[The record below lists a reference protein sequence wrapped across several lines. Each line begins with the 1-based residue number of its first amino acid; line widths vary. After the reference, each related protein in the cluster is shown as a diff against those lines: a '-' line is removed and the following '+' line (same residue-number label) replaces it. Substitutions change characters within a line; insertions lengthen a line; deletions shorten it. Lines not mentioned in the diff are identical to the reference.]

1 MTWLLALFLS
11 TAVAGASDFY
21 VEGPAVDAR
30 REATDMSRAA
40 TDLGY
45 QSRVVRRFAQG
56 EGWRFVLVV
65 EGFEEESAAT
75 EAATAVATSVGRPLV
90 VFGQNGGQ
98 ATRIQQVAPV
108 ADTPVTPSGT
118 TDPGAFDGDLGDIL
132 TRAAVAHGG
141 TTHPVRVA
149 QSLLF
154 RFRRTLPSGLVALH
168 TVARAGGNLYV
179 QVDIEAGEGQSSR
192 AWIIDDNAWLSV
204 GEGEPES
211 KDVVWSREQLE
222 QFLPERVLAL
232 PLGFGQA
239 VAERREF
246 QDMYADGEARS
257 GSTRCLVL
265 KYDGDQVSAPLAL
278 YLEED
283 TLLTRRVV
291 SGMDAREYDDFRDVS
306 TGAKAPFHLTVSRE
320 GETVDEVQVLDL
332 DLDPNME
339 RTWFTSPE

>member
-11 TAVAGASDFY
+11 TGVAGAADFY
-21 VEGPAVDAR
+21 VEGPALDAR
-30 REATDMSRAA
+30 REATEMSRAA

-45 QSRVVRRFAQG
+45 EARVVRRFAQG

-65 EGFEEESAAT
+65 EGFEEESDATAA
-75 EAATAVATSVGRPLV
+75 ASAVATSVGRPLV
-90 VFGQNGGQ
+90 VFGQSGGQ
-98 ATRIQQVAPV
+98 ATRIQQVSPV
-108 ADTPVTPSGT
+108 VEVEEPQAADS
-118 TDPGAFDGDLGDIL
+118 GAFDGDLGDVL

-141 TTHPVRVA
+141 ETHPVRVA
-149 QSLLF
+149 DKVLF

-168 TVARAGGNLYV
+168 TVARSDGNLYV

-192 AWIIDDNAWLSV
+192 AWVIGDEAWLAV
-204 GEGEPES
+204 GDGAPES
-211 KDVVWSREQLE
+211 QDAVWSREQLE

-246 QDMYADGEARS
+246 QEMYADGQARS
-257 GSTRCLVL
+257 GRTRCLVL

-291 SGMDAREYDDFRDVS
+291 SGSDAREYDDFRDVA

-320 GETVDEVQVLDL
+320 GETVDEVEVLDL
-332 DLDPNME
+332 DLDPRMD
-339 RTWFTSPE
+339 RSWFASPE